1 MRNRYLSEIYYDEIV
16 NRLSYIH
23 NYIILRFNTPN
34 MYTEY
39 KTNSI
44 YELKMWLNMK
54 FGNMKLY
61 KYFKDEEKYIFEI
74 EQDEFNK

>member
-1 MRNRYLSEIYYDEIV
+1 MRNRYFLEIYYDKIV
-16 NRLSYIH
+16 NRLSY
-23 NYIILRFNTPN
+23 ILRFNTPN

-61 KYFKDEEKYIFEI
+61 KYFKDGEKYVFEI
-74 EQDEFNK
+74 EQDEFNE